1 MKTQHEQWKAIAECN
16 GEYYISDHGRV
27 KSFKYGNE
35 RMIKPMLTGAGL
47 KYQSVILYTKE
58 KKIQVRVHR
67 LVAVHFI
74 PNQYNKPQ
82 INHIDGNKLNNH
94 FTNLEWNTHTENQR
108 HAWLTGLKESV
119 RIARSKAVIDI
130 VTNIKYPS
138 LKNACDSIGE
148 NYGKHQQ
155 RIFHKRKNQ
164 RFFQL

>member
-1 MKTQHEQWKAIAECN
+1 METQQEQWKAIAECN

-35 RMIKPMLTGAGL
+35 RMIKALMTGRKL
-47 KYQSVILYTKE
+47 KYPAVILYI
-58 KKIQVRVHR
+58 KKKRFQIKVHR
-67 LVAVHFI
+67 LVALYFI

-82 INHIDGNKLNNH
+82 INHIDGDKLNNH
-94 FTNLEWNTHTENQR
+94 FTNLEWNTHTENQQ
-108 HAWLTGLKESV
+108 HAWANGLKESV

-148 NYGKHQQ
+148 NYGKHHQK
-155 RIFHKRKNQ
+155 IFHKMKSQ
-164 RFFQL
+164 RFFYL